1 MLIPQERTIIAGPFR
16 LRDVHYSAGEL
27 HRRHAHEELQISIL
41 LRGAMSEEVNGVAY
55 AGCAGDVVV
64 KPAGTMHA
72 DEFEPARIICID
84 ADPRLFERELL
95 PRYGWSRGGV
105 VLLAAMRVVRSFMS
119 GEAAADD
126 VADLLA
132 ALPSRPVDD
141 RLLATR
147 AARALEDA
155 FAETVS
161 IEALARDLGVHRV
174 HLARAFRE
182 QWGCSPREYVQR
194 LRVRAAAHRLSST
207 REPLAG
213 VALACGFSD
222 QSHMSRIFRRGT
234 GVTPAAFR
242 RLAHA

>member
-1 MLIPQERTIIAGPFR
+1 MLIPQERTITAGPFR

-27 HRRHAHEELQISIL
+27 HRRHAHDELQISIL

-72 DEFEPARIICID
+72 DAFEPARIICID
-84 ADPRLFERELL
+84 ADPRLFERDLL

-132 ALPSRPVDD
+132 ALPSRPIDD

-161 IEALARDLGVHRV
+161 IEALASSACIGCIWRAPFASNGAA
-174 HLARAFRE
+174 ARASTCS
-182 QWGCSPREYVQR
+182 GCACAPRRTACRRRASRSPASRS
-194 LRVRAAAHRLSST
+194 RAASAT
-207 REPLAG
+207 
-213 VALACGFSD
+213 
-222 QSHMSRIFRRGT
+222 SRT
-234 GVTPAAFR
+234 
-242 RLAHA
+242 